1 MRHTVLVTDRVS
13 AKGLVPLLEDQRIV
27 VEQVDDSSS
36 DAFDR
41 VLIGAHGLVV
51 RSATKVSGVIMEKAP
66 DLKVIGRAGTGLDN
80 VDLAEATKRG
90 IAVFN
95 AAGAN
100 TIATAEMTMA
110 LMLAT
115 VRRVAEADRSV
126 RAGEWDRA
134 RFRGVE
140 LRGRVL
146 GVVGAGRIGA
156 EVARRCKAF
165 GMEVIACDPLLTP
178 ERAAELEVREVSLD
192 EILAQADVITL
203 HIPLT
208 EETAGLIDWQ
218 ALRAMKDDAYL
229 INASRGAVIDEEALA
244 TALHQGWIAG
254 AALDVYQ
261 HEPLPEDSPLRD
273 APHLVLSPHLGGS
286 TDEAQIGVAHEVALS
301 VRAALVDGDV
311 SGAVNAAD
319 IQFGFRA

>member
-13 AKGLVPLLEDQRIV
+13 AKGLAPLLEDDQIF
-27 VEQVDDSSS
+27 VEQVDDSGS
-36 DAFDR
+36 DAFTQ
-41 VLIGAHGLVV
+41 VLAAARGLLV
-51 RSATKVSGVIMEKAP
+51 RSATKVGPALLERGP
-66 DLKVIGRAGTGLDN
+66 ELKVIGRAGTGLDN
-80 VDLAEATKRG
+80 IDLAEATRRG
-90 IAVFN
+90 IAVFS

-115 VRRVAEADRSV
+115 VRHVAEADRSV

-140 LRGRVL
+140 LRGRTL
-146 GVVGAGRIGA
+146 GIVGAGRIGG
-156 EVARRCKAF
+156 EVAKRCTAF
-165 GMEVIACDPLLTP
+165 GMEVIAYDPLLTP
-178 ERAAELEVREVSLD
+178 ERAAELEIRAVSLA
-192 EILAQADVITL
+192 EIFTQADVITL
-203 HIPLT
+203 HVPLT
-208 EETAGLIDWQ
+208 DETAGLVDEPT
-218 ALRAMKDDAYL
+218 LRAMKEDAYL

-261 HEPLPEDSPLRD
+261 HEPLPEDSPLRE

-311 SGAVNAAD
+311 SGAVNADQLSAV
-319 IQFGFRA
+319 G